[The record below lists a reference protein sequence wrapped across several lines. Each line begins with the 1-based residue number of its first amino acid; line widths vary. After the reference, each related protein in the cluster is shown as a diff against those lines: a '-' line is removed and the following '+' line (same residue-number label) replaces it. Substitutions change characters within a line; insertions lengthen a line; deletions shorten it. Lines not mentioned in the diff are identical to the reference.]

1 MKFWAALFITVQ
13 AVGAV
18 GVFMELDM
26 SRTSIKTTPRRL
38 AVPVD
43 ATLILCTL
51 KTFMKYVGALTL
63 AVTLNQRTPLGLA
76 LASVAWLNDGVT
88 VGVPSKLKYPVGKFA
103 VKN

>member
-1 MKFWAALFITVQ
+1 MNFWAALFITVQ

-26 SRTSIKTTPRRL
+26 AKTSIKATPRRL

-43 ATLILCTL
+43 ATLMLCTL
-51 KTFMKYVGALTL
+51 KTFMKYVGAVTL
-63 AVTLNQRTPLGLA
+63 AVTLKSSTPLGLP
-76 LASVAWLNDGVT
+76 LASVSWLNDGVT
-88 VGVPSKLKYPVGKFA
+88 VGVPSELKYPVGKFA